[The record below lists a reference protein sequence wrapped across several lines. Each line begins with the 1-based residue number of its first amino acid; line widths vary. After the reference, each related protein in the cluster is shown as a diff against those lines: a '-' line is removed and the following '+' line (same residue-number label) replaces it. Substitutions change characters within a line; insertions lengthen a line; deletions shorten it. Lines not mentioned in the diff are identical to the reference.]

1 MKKVAYENL
10 TKENINKNL
19 FDVDFEFEDLS
30 IIEKQLLKDYI
41 NKINEKEMQF
51 DLMSIDKV
59 VQPLDVLIRLKNN
72 KATGDVLIRM
82 KDKDDH
88 TLGIFKFKTLKVTEI
103 NNLIDFD
110 FNEAD
115 WKSGQKTLTINF
127 IYDDILY
134 SSDGKE
140 YEKLT

>member
-1 MKKVAYENL
+1 MKKKAYEEL

-19 FDVDFEFEDLS
+19 FDVDFDFNDLND
-30 IIEKQLLKDYI
+30 IEKNILKDYI
-41 NKINEKEMQF
+41 IKITDDTMEF
-51 DLMSIDKV
+51 DLISVEKV
-59 VQPLDVLIRLKNN
+59 VQPLDILIKLKNN
-72 KATGDVLIRM
+72 KLTGDVYVKM
-82 KDKDDH
+82 KDKDDN
-88 TLGIFKFKTLKVTEI
+88 TLGIFKFKTLKVMEI

-110 FNEAD
+110 FNESD
-115 WKSGQKTLTINF
+115 IRSSQKTLTINY

>member
-82 KDKDDH
+82 KDK
-88 TLGIFKFKTLKVTEI
+88 EYSWCC
-103 NNLIDFD
+103 DF
-110 FNEAD
+110 
-115 WKSGQKTLTINF
+115 
-127 IYDDILY
+127 
-134 SSDGKE
+134 
-140 YEKLT
+140 

>member
-1 MKKVAYENL
+1 MKKAYENL

-19 FDVDFEFEDLS
+19 FDVDFQFEDLS
-30 IIEKQLLKDYI
+30 VIEKEILEKHI
-41 NKINEKEMQF
+41 NKITDNMMEFE
-51 DLMSIDKV
+51 LMSVDKI
-59 VQPLDVLIRLKNN
+59 VQPLDILIRLKNN
-72 KATGDVLIRM
+72 KQTGDVLIKM

-88 TLGIFKFKTLKVTEI
+88 VLGTFKFKTLKVTEI

-110 FNEAD
+110 FGEAD
-115 WKSGQKTLTINF
+115 FKNNQKTLTINF

-140 YEKLT
+140 YDKLT

>member
-1 MKKVAYENL
+1 MKKVYENL

-19 FDVDFEFEDLS
+19 FDVDFEFDDLNS
-30 IIEKQLLKDYI
+30 IEKQLLKDYI
-41 NKINEKEMQF
+41 NKITDNMMEFE
-51 DLMSIDKV
+51 LMSVDKT
-59 VQPLDVLIRLKNN
+59 VQPLDILIRLKNN
-72 KATGDVLIRM
+72 KLTGDVLVKM

-88 TLGIFKFKTLKVTEI
+88 ILGVFKFKTLKVTEI

-110 FNEAD
+110 FGEAD
-115 WKSGQKTLTINF
+115 FRGSQKTLTINF

-134 SSDGKE
+134 SNDGKE

>member
-30 IIEKQLLKDYI
+30 VIEKQLLKDYI
-41 NKINEKEMQF
+41 NKINEKEMEF

-72 KATGDVLIRM
+72 KTTGDVLIKM
-82 KDKDDH
+82 KDKDDRV
-88 TLGIFKFKTLKVTEI
+88 LGIFKFKTLKVTEI
-103 NNLIDFD
+103 SNLIDFD